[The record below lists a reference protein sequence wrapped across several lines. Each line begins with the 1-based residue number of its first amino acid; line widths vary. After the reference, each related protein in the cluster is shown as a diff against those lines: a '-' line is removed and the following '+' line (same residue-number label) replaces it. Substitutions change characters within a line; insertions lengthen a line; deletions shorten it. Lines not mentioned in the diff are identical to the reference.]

1 MDNNKDFHVNMFYGG
16 QCRARQ
22 LFLSHQ
28 SVSVAS
34 DSFGWEKIHS
44 VEGTAVRIVNKMHKD
59 LDL

>member
-1 MDNNKDFHVNMFYGG
+1 MFYGG